1 MSALE
6 LQRVEVRFRGERL
19 TTVTEVSGVYRLFR
33 TPEGGYIVHTDEGE
47 GAASWLEA
55 GRDGRGLTEAQIRA
69 LWPELYE
76 AAGL

>member
-1 MSALE
+1 MSM
-6 LQRVEVRFRGERL
+6 LQTVEVRFRGEPL
-19 TTVTEVSGVYRLFR
+19 ATVPAEAGTYTLFR

-47 GAASWLEA
+47 GELAWLEA

>member
-1 MSALE
+1 MSAAE

-19 TTVTEVSGVYRLFR
+19 AEVTEASGVYSLFR

-47 GAASWLEA
+47 GELAWLEA
-55 GRDGRGLTEAQIRA
+55 GRDSLGLTEAQVRM
-69 LWPELYE
+69 LWPKLYE

>member
-1 MSALE
+1 MSK
-6 LQRVEVRFRGERL
+6 LQTLEVRFEGEQL
-19 TTVTEVSGVYRLFR
+19 ATVPTEAGTYTLFR

-47 GAASWLEA
+47 GELAWLEA

>member
-1 MSALE
+1 MSAPQ

-19 TTVTEVSGVYRLFR
+19 TTVTEASGVYSLFR

-47 GAASWLEA
+47 GKEAWLEA
-55 GRDGRGLTEAQIRA
+55 GRDGRGLTEIQVRA
-69 LWPELYE
+69 LWSELYE

>member
-1 MSALE
+1 MSK
-6 LQRVEVRFRGERL
+6 LQTVEVRFRGEPL
-19 TTVTEVSGVYRLFR
+19 ATVPAEAGTYTLFR

-47 GAASWLEA
+47 GELAWLEA

-69 LWPELYE
+69 LWSELYE

>member
-1 MSALE
+1 MQ
-6 LQRVEVRFRGERL
+6 LQTVEVRFRGERL
-19 TTVTEVSGVYRLFR
+19 AEVTEASRVYSLFR

-47 GAASWLEA
+47 GELAWLEA
-55 GRDGRGLTEAQIRA
+55 GRDSLGLTEAQVRM